1 MRSSP
6 PTPHPRVR
14 SRSNRP
20 EGVVDTETRA
30 LIYAP
35 IADIARW
42 AESELQR
49 DGMTVQTAR
58 TMTHLI
64 TALTEDPS
72 ARPKFLV
79 IDLDAVSA
87 ADLMRLHTIREQG
100 WFGSLIAL
108 GHVPPALKQSLAIE
122 VALTPPFSKDQLRD
136 AVETLRTPVPTV
148 RIPVIRGRS

>member
-14 SRSNRP
+14 SRSSRP
-20 EGVVDTETRA
+20 EATIDTSTRA
-30 LIYAP
+30 LVYAP

-42 AESELQR
+42 VESELTR
-49 DGMTVQTAR
+49 DGMTVQVAR

-64 TALTEDPS
+64 TALTEDPT

-100 WFGSLIAL
+100 WFGALIAL

-122 VALTPPFSKDQLRD
+122 VAIAPPFSKDQLRD
-136 AVETLRTPVPTV
+136 AVATLRTPVATL
-148 RIPVIRGRS
+148 RIPVIRGKD